1 MRNDSTSAQK
11 IESLRQVTNFKV
23 PNSYLRKVLIRCAGD
38 LNRAATELLLN
49 PPPSATPNPS
59 TAHPTTNSAPSP
71 PKPQPQPSQ
80 TPHKPKAQP
89 NPGAKLSLAQQNE
102 SLPRPC
108 QTQPQSS
115 AQSPIVQQTPRKS
128 PAAIATSKEHTS
140 PDINRQQ
147 TPTSTPIDQKEARK
161 LAWRKFYLERRTEAI
176 RAVGTDKRNVDSY
189 IAGLWK
195 DMGSAGR
202 KQYVADFVQARVRE
216 QSNND
221 LSPSQ
226 SQPNQSQPN
235 FQSQQQIHKP
245 QTQPDADGT
254 ACPSSAIQTSQKH
267 LENANSSNGS
277 AISTHNVD
285 QKDHC
290 ESSVPEFQAPQRT
303 PENFAQ
309 DIGYADD
316 DDTTIP
322 PPGVQPAKS
331 EIVAWP
337 DGRKH
342 AKSSDGHTLTS
353 ALSAIT
359 HQILPANSIQN
370 LHLKHKVTVTN
381 PQDDD
386 SRNDQPHSDKDINA
400 EVDSAETNPQTCG
413 GDVEA
418 TKPDPKEDLIN
429 VNWPRKLM
437 SRLCRGSMLTVGR
450 NKISPGDQLAL
461 EAPPLQTPT
470 SMNRGRRKR
479 GVGGSKNNFSSNNNT
494 NSQATLKSTRTRI
507 VRFSKN
513 GRELGRLA
521 PEIAQA
527 LGPALQSGYIF
538 TTCKVVSA
546 PVMVKMFS
554 EVILEVV
561 MYVEESAFSR
571 GCGVDEMKFEGG
583 YNDTESNESDADTGD
598 DENIEGK
605 KNGKE
610 KRKEKDSSKESGVD
624 MRRLNVVHLI
634 SSLGICELPQ
644 TADINSPTQ
653 NRDENLKMTVS
664 EDGAVSEEGAEAYY
678 RTVDAIE
685 ERDAAAYTPSP
696 FLACTLR
703 EYQRVGVHW
712 MIKREIFGNSTRQGG
727 RLEDSSV
734 LVTNPLWKKR
744 QFPDGGA
751 FFMNTS
757 TGGLSL
763 KTPGGVAGGPYGG
776 ILADEMGL
784 GKTVQCIATIVHDV
798 QQIRGL
804 KMEETIPNVAEGE
817 EEELDKEESTK
828 STEGR
833 VNPDDDTTRSPSIH
847 DEHEDDEEAKTDS
860 DFIQKKNISH
870 KDEDRDMMN
879 DDESPIRDG
888 QDNLDEDNEES
899 EEKEDSE
906 DESGG
911 EKCSD
916 DSNDDDKSD
925 NENSEDSRKSG
936 EEADRQVD
944 EDYIPDDG
952 DDVNGD
958 DDDDSDLEIHRP
970 LKRLRPVPSNL
981 KPRKKMG
988 RQGPAPQ
995 RTKSK
1000 LKINAT
1006 DVLMQEVNQRN
1017 NKKGGTLIV
1026 CPTSLI
1032 TQWMNEL
1039 IAHVKPGFL
1048 RCVSHYGTGRGDG
1061 RSISLLVADVVVT
1074 TYGTL
1079 ASEWIESDS
1088 SGGKRQSGG
1097 LFELTWRRVILDEAH
1112 TIKSRMT
1119 KWAKAAYRLK
1129 AERRW
1134 CVTGTV
1140 IHNHVNDVFSLLH
1153 FLRLRPWASW
1163 AFWNQGIVSN
1173 LEGSNQ
1179 QNQRI
1184 AMCLMRDLI
1193 SSITLR
1199 RKKSTKDSAGNPIV
1213 QLTRKTVDMVML
1225 TASSEERDFYT
1236 ALHKRT
1242 KTKFDTFLAHG
1253 NIGKNFA
1260 SVLELLL
1267 RLRQAC
1273 DHPFL
1278 VFSAAPSKDAHLLR
1292 DKDRLYRAFLTGGQ
1306 SGNSLKDAAD
1316 SGAQER
1322 HQQFVEGVLKD
1333 AETGKLKSQMC
1344 PVCLDVIEDAVAPKE
1359 CGHPACRACL
1369 TASLQHSKKC
1379 PVCRVTIAGPESIL
1393 TLPRAVERGT
1403 ELTRFAVDMDKAW
1416 RPSAKIIELLRELKE
1431 RDEERQKTKQRIG
1444 KSVVFSQF
1452 TAMLDLVQF
1461 ALQREGMS
1469 TLRVDGSVSQA
1480 KRASVLRQFAED
1492 DELDRGKTANVLLVS
1507 LRAGGVGLNLVAAS
1521 HAVLLD
1527 IHWNPQVDAQATD
1540 RIHRHGQCRDVV
1552 VKRYVMKDTVEE
1564 RLVDMQQRKQMIA
1577 DGALD
1582 EASDED
1588 KKQAR
1593 ITELK
1598 LLFGSGA

>member
-1 MRNDSTSAQK
+1 
-11 IESLRQVTNFKV
+11 
-23 PNSYLRKVLIRCAGD
+23 
-38 LNRAATELLLN
+38 
-49 PPPSATPNPS
+49 
-59 TAHPTTNSAPSP
+59 
-71 PKPQPQPSQ
+71 
-80 TPHKPKAQP
+80 
-89 NPGAKLSLAQQNE
+89 
-102 SLPRPC
+102 
-108 QTQPQSS
+108 
-115 AQSPIVQQTPRKS
+115 
-128 PAAIATSKEHTS
+128 
-140 PDINRQQ
+140 
-147 TPTSTPIDQKEARK
+147 
-161 LAWRKFYLERRTEAI
+161 
-176 RAVGTDKRNVDSY
+176 
-189 IAGLWK
+189 
-195 DMGSAGR
+195 MGSAGR

-226 SQPNQSQPN
+226 SQSHSQSQPNQSQPN
-235 FQSQQQIHKP
+235 LQSQQQIHEP
-245 QTQPDADGT
+245 QTQPDGDGT
-254 ACPSSAIQTSQKH
+254 ACRSITIPTNQKH
-267 LENANSSNGS
+267 LENANSSDGS
-277 AISTHNVD
+277 AIPTYNVV
-285 QKDHC
+285 QKNHC
-290 ESSVPEFQAPQRT
+290 ESSVSEFQAPQRT
-303 PENFAQ
+303 PEMFAQ
-309 DIGYADD
+309 DIGLVGD

-322 PPGVQPAKS
+322 PPGVEPVKPA
-331 EIVAWP
+331 IVVLP
-337 DGRKH
+337 DSNTH
-342 AKSSDGHTLTS
+342 VKSSEGHTFTS
-353 ALSAIT
+353 ALSALT
-359 HQILPANSIQN
+359 HQNLSVNSNQN
-370 LHLKHKVTVTN
+370 LHLPDKATVTN
-381 PQDDD
+381 PQEDDTRYD
-386 SRNDQPHSDKDINA
+386 KPHSYEDFNA
-400 EVDSAETNPQTCG
+400 KVGLAETNAQALG
-413 GDVEA
+413 GDIEA
-418 TKPDPKEDLIN
+418 AKPDPKEEAIVN

-479 GVGGSKNNFSSNNNT
+479 GVGSSKNNFGSNNNS
-494 NSQATLKSTRTRI
+494 NSQATLKATRTRI

-561 MYVEESAFSR
+561 VYVVESAFSR

-583 YNDTESNESDADTGD
+583 YNDIESNESDADTGD
-598 DENIEGK
+598 DENDEDK

-610 KRKEKDSSKESGVD
+610 KFKEKDPSKESGVD

-644 TADINSPTQ
+644 SADVNSPAQ
-653 NRDENLKMTVS
+653 NKDNLKMAVS

-678 RTVDAIE
+678 RTVDAID
-685 ERDAAAYTPSP
+685 ERDAAAFTPSP

-744 QFPDGGA
+744 QFPDGGT

-804 KMEETIPNVAEGE
+804 KMEETIPNVAEGGK
-817 EEELDKEESTK
+817 EELKEGKSTR

-833 VNPDDDTTRSPSIH
+833 VSPDEDTTRSPSIH
-847 DEHEDDEEAKTDS
+847 DEPEDDDEAKTDS
-860 DFIQKKNISH
+860 DFVQKKNISR
-870 KDEDRDMMN
+870 KDEDG
-879 DDESPIRDG
+879 DDTMKGDENPVRQG
-888 QDNLDEDNEES
+888 RDNLDEYNEES
-899 EEKEDSE
+899 EAKGEGSE
-906 DESGG
+906 DEDGG
-911 EKCSD
+911 EKRRDENNNNQNSD
-916 DSNDDDKSD
+916 H
-925 NENSEDSRKSG
+925 ENSDISQESA

-944 EDYIPDDG
+944 KDYIPDDG
-952 DDVNGD
+952 DEVNGD
-958 DDDDSDLEIHRP
+958 DDDDSDLEFHRP
-970 LKRLRPVPSNL
+970 VKRLRPAPSNL
-981 KPRKKMG
+981 KPKKKVS
-988 RQGPAPQ
+988 RQGSTPQ

-1048 RCVSHYGTGRGDG
+1048 RCVTHYGTGRGDG
-1061 RSISLLVADVVVT
+1061 LSICLLVADVVVT

-1112 TIKSRMT
+1112 TIKSRVT
-1119 KWAKAAYRLK
+1119 KWAKAAYRLR

-1179 QNQRI
+1179 QNQRN
-1184 AMCLMRDLI
+1184 AMCLMRDII

-1213 QLTRKTVDMVML
+1213 QLTKKTVDMVML

-1306 SGNSLKDAAD
+1306 TGNTLKDGAD

-1379 PVCRVTIAGPESIL
+1379 PVCRVAIVGSESIL
-1393 TLPRAVERGT
+1393 TLPRAVERAV
-1403 ELTRFAVDMDKAW
+1403 ELSRFAVDMDKAW

-1461 ALQREGMS
+1461 ALQREGIL
-1469 TLRVDGSVSQA
+1469 TLRIDGSVSQA

-1492 DELDRGKTANVLLVS
+1492 DELGRGETANVLLVS

-1552 VKRYVMKDTVEE
+1552 VKRYVMKDSVEE
-1564 RLVDMQQRKQMIA
+1564 RLVGMQQRKQMIA